1 MEEQK
6 RCLYLWNSIN
16 SLNLNIMNEDLNL
29 LEILKDAPKGT
40 RLYSTIWG
48 DVELVDAQLLI
59 KCITPNGTEWNFE
72 INGKLSAAYSDN
84 GECVL
89 FPSKEQR
96 DWSKFKLDLPIDTP
110 VMVRDDSF
118 VIREWK
124 LRYYDKDN
132 RAFVNGTKSI
142 DCDESMTFDYI
153 VPVKDFDFEDLESN
167 KKRSIC

>member
-1 MEEQK
+1 
-6 RCLYLWNSIN
+6 
-16 SLNLNIMNEDLNL
+16 MNENLNL

-40 RLYSTIWG
+40 KLYSTIWG
-48 DVELVDAQLLI
+48 EMELISVESFWI
-59 KCITPNGTEWNFE
+59 KCLSSKGVEWSFE
-72 INGKLSAAYSDN
+72 PNGKLSASSTED

-124 LRYYDKDN
+124 LRYYYKDN
-132 RAFVNGTKSI
+132 RAFVNGAKSD
-142 DCDESMTFDYI
+142 DCETSMVFDYI
-153 VPVKDFDFEDLESN
+153 VPVKDFDFENLESN
-167 KKRSIC
+167 KERSIC

>member
-1 MEEQK
+1 
-6 RCLYLWNSIN
+6 
-16 SLNLNIMNEDLNL
+16 MNEDLNL

-40 RLYSTIWG
+40 KLYSTIWG
-48 DVELVDAQLLI
+48 DVELVEAQPLWI
-59 KCITPNGTEWNFE
+59 KCITPNGTEWHFE
-72 INGKLSAAYSDN
+72 MNGKLNAASSGN

-132 RAFVNGTKSI
+132 RAFVNGAKSD
-142 DCDESMTFDYI
+142 DCETSMVFDYI
-153 VPVKDFDFEDLESN
+153 VPVKDFDFENLESN
-167 KKRSIC
+167 KEKSIC

>member
-1 MEEQK
+1 
-6 RCLYLWNSIN
+6 
-16 SLNLNIMNEDLNL
+16 MNENLNL

-40 RLYSTIWG
+40 RLYCTIWG
-48 DVELVDAQLLI
+48 DVELVEVLSHTVICKD
-59 KCITPNGTEWNFE
+59 NGGVEWNFRN
-72 INGKLSAAYSDN
+72 NGNLLASNTEY

-124 LRYYDKDN
+124 LRYYDKN
-132 RAFVNGTKSI
+132 KKAFVNGTKSV

>member
-1 MEEQK
+1 
-6 RCLYLWNSIN
+6 
-16 SLNLNIMNEDLNL
+16 MNEDLNL

-40 RLYSTIWG
+40 KLYCTIWG
-48 DVELVDAQLLI
+48 DVELVEAQPLWI
-59 KCITPNGTEWNFE
+59 KCITPNGTEWHFE
-72 INGKLSAAYSDN
+72 INGKLNAASSGN

-118 VIREWK
+118 VTREWK

-132 RAFVNGTKSI
+132 RAFVKGAKSD
-142 DCDESMTFDYI
+142 DCETSMPFDYI

-167 KKRSIC
+167 KERSIC

>member
-1 MEEQK
+1 
-6 RCLYLWNSIN
+6 
-16 SLNLNIMNEDLNL
+16 MNENLNL

-40 RLYSTIWG
+40 RLYCTIWG
-48 DVELVDAQLLI
+48 EMGLVRISAYCVTCKSKCGIEWDFKNNGHLL
-59 KCITPNGTEWNFE
+59 GSSTE
-72 INGKLSAAYSDN
+72 G

-96 DWSKFKLDLPIDTP
+96 DWSKFKIDLPIDTP

-132 RAFVNGTKSI
+132 RAFVNGAKSD
-142 DCDESMTFDYI
+142 DCETSMFFDYI
-153 VPVKDFDFEDLESN
+153 VPVKDFDFENLESN
-167 KKRSIC
+167 KEKSIC

>member
-1 MEEQK
+1 
-6 RCLYLWNSIN
+6 
-16 SLNLNIMNEDLNL
+16 MNEDLNL

-40 RLYSTIWG
+40 KLYSTIWG
-48 DVELVDAQLLI
+48 EMELISVESFWI
-59 KCITPNGTEWNFE
+59 KCLSSKGVEWSFE
-72 INGKLSAAYSDN
+72 PNGKLSASSTED

-96 DWSKFKLDLPIDTP
+96 DWSKFKIDLPIDTP

-132 RAFVNGTKSI
+132 RAFINGYKSSETNSTEI
-142 DCDESMTFDYI
+142 WPFV
-153 VPVKDFDFEDLESN
+153 VPVKDFDFNDPKSN
-167 KKRSIC
+167 KEKSIC

>member
-1 MEEQK
+1 
-6 RCLYLWNSIN
+6 
-16 SLNLNIMNEDLNL
+16 MNENLNL

-48 DVELVDAQLLI
+48 DVELIEVLSHTVICKD
-59 KCITPNGTEWNFE
+59 NGGVEWNFRN
-72 INGKLSAAYSDN
+72 NGNLLASNTEY

-96 DWSKFKLDLPIDTP
+96 DWRKFKLDLPIDTP
-110 VMVRDDSF
+110 VMIRDDSF
-118 VIREWK
+118 APREWK
-124 LRYYDKDN
+124 LRYYDKN
-132 RAFVNGTKSI
+132 KKVFVNGTKSI

>member
-1 MEEQK
+1 
-6 RCLYLWNSIN
+6 
-16 SLNLNIMNEDLNL
+16 MNENLNL

-40 RLYSTIWG
+40 KLYSTIWG
-48 DVELVDAQLLI
+48 EMELISVDSFWI
-59 KCITPNGTEWNFE
+59 KCLSYKGVEWSFE
-72 INGKLSAAYSDN
+72 PNGKLSAASTED

-110 VMVRDDSF
+110 VMIRDDSF
-118 VIREWK
+118 VTREWK
-124 LRYYDKDN
+124 LRYYDKN
-132 RAFVNGTKSI
+132 KKAFVNGSKSI
-142 DCDESMTFDYI
+142 DCDESMHFDYI